1 MSNFDI
7 KFIKQAEQA
16 NFYVNDPKDA
26 DKPKNW
32 RSIKK
37 YENPR
42 TGFKAE
48 AFIDENGQK
57 LADITEDIRK
67 SR

>member
-1 MSNFDI
+1 MARYD
-7 KFIKQAEQA
+7 
-16 NFYVNDPKDA
+16 DL
-26 DKPKNW
+26 
-32 RSIKK
+32 IKK

-57 LADITEDIRK
+57 VL
-67 SR
+67 